1 MPPGQGTETENR
13 GPKTKAGQSRAAA
26 NQTPP
31 PSVVRRPSSTF
42 VHLHNHTQYS
52 LLDGSSRVEEI
63 CDQAAEWG
71 MPAVAATDHGNLFCA
86 VKFYKAARRAGIK
99 PIIGAEVYVAPG
111 DRRER
116 RIHPD
121 IQESSFHL
129 TLLCRNDT
137 GYHNLVKLVSR
148 AYLEGFYYRP
158 RIDKE
163 LLGQY
168 AEGLIGM
175 SGCLKGEV
183 NWWLAR
189 GDTEAAMRVASEYQ
203 ELLGPENFYLEVM
216 RAGFEEQERI
226 IPGIVEV
233 SQNLDIPTVATN
245 DCHYLRAEDARAHD
259 VLVCIQTG
267 KRLDDNRRLRM
278 SSGELY
284 FRSPEEMARKFHD
297 MPEAVSRTVEVA
309 ERCNLTLD
317 FDDVRFHLPKFETP
331 SGFADAFAFLKHL
344 TEHGLRERYREL
356 TPGIRTRMDQELDI
370 IREMGFPGYFL
381 VVKDIVDFARKSG
394 IPVGPGRG
402 SAAGSLVLYSLGIT
416 DIDPLRYNLLF
427 ERFLNTERVSL
438 PDVDIDF
445 SDARRQEVVDYIRR
459 RYGDDSVAQIITFGT
474 MQARAVVRDVGRV
487 LDVPIPE
494 VDRIAKLI
502 PQGLDLEQAVSTS
515 FELRQLIDS
524 KPEYGDLVDI
534 ARKLE
539 GLNRHASIHASAV
552 VIAPRPLIEI
562 VPLYKSAEGDICTQ
576 FDMYSLD
583 SVGLLKMDVLGLR
596 TLTVVEEA
604 ERLIRESGV
613 EVDVDNLPQD
623 DPRTFAL
630 LAEGRTDGIFQLE
643 SSGMRDLCRR
653 MRPESIEHIT
663 ALIALYRPGPMD
675 LIPSYL
681 ARKEGTEPIEYEHE
695 LLEDICRGTY
705 GILIYQEQVM
715 QAAQA
720 LAGYTLGKADLL
732 RRAMGKKRPE
742 EMAAQHDTFVEG
754 CARTSSISRRK
765 AEKIFNLLAKF
776 AGYGFNKSHA
786 AGYAYL
792 SYITA
797 WLKANHP
804 VEFMAATLT
813 SELGDFRKVAS
824 FVGAARRMGL
834 EILGPDTNRSRRT
847 FTIEDGRIRFAL
859 PAVKNIGQGASE
871 RIVEEREAHGEYK
884 DLLDFLMRNKGTVN
898 RKAAESLIMAGAF
911 DWVDPNRTK
920 MLADLELEMARA
932 GSERLQFMERQV
944 DMFGTTDEDEPEPE
958 VKFDTHQLLSY
969 EKKSLGFYFSSH
981 PLEPHLAEYRALKLE
996 PISQVH
1002 TRPDGTRVALG
1013 GVITLRRIRRDKRER
1028 EYFVVMVEDLEGT
1041 LEVMVFA
1048 DRLES
1053 CRQHLQVD
1061 RLVIVQG
1068 RVKKRE
1074 KGVAQVWAD
1083 RVVPFENVDRYIKAV
1098 AVSMPGKNSK
1108 ESLRELRKVLQSHRG
1123 ESLVYLRRPRPGGG
1137 HKVVWV
1143 KEFKVRLD
1151 NQLVAELEALLGR
1164 DSVSLVGELPAPV
1177 NGQQRRRRRRS

>member
-1 MPPGQGTETENR
+1 VPPAS
-13 GPKTKAGQSRAAA
+13 PAD
-26 NQTPP
+26 
-31 PSVVRRPSSTF
+31 F

-52 LLDGSSRVEEI
+52 LLDGSSRVEDI
-63 CDQAAEWG
+63 CDRAAEWG

-111 DRRER
+111 SRTER

-129 TLLCRNDT
+129 TLLCRDDT
-137 GYHNLVKLVSR
+137 GYYNLVRLVSR
-148 AYLEGFYYRP
+148 AFLEGFYYRP

-168 AEGLIGM
+168 SEGLIGM

-189 GDTEAAMRVASEYQ
+189 GDTEAAMRVASGYQ
-203 ELLGPENFYLEVM
+203 ELLGPDNFYLEVM

-233 SQNLDIPTVATN
+233 SQNLEIPMVATN

-297 MPEAVSRTVEVA
+297 MPEAVSRTVAVA
-309 ERCNLTLD
+309 ERCNLSLD
-317 FDDVRFHLPKFETP
+317 FDDIRFLLPKFDTP
-331 SGFADAFAFLKHL
+331 PGFADAFSYLRHE
-344 TEHGLRERYREL
+344 TELGLRERFRE
-356 TPGIRTRMDQELDI
+356 PSAGISSRMDQELDI

-381 VVKDIVDFARKSG
+381 VVKDIVDFARRSG

-402 SAAGSLVLYSLGIT
+402 SAAGSLVLYALGIT
-416 DIDPLRYNLLF
+416 DIDPLRHNLLF

-438 PDVDIDF
+438 PDIDIDF
-445 SDARRQEVVDYIRR
+445 SDTRRQEVVDYIRK

-515 FELRQLIDS
+515 FELRQLIES
-524 KPEYGDLVDI
+524 KPEYQDMIDI
-534 ARKLE
+534 AKRLE

-552 VIAPRPLIEI
+552 VIAPRPLIDI
-562 VPLYKSAEGDICTQ
+562 VPLYKSAEGDVCTQ

-583 SVGLLKMDVLGLR
+583 SVGLLKLDVLGLR

-604 ERLIRESGV
+604 QRLIRESGT
-613 EVDVDNLPQD
+613 EVDVEHLPQD
-623 DPRTFAL
+623 DAKTFAL
-630 LAEGRTDGIFQLE
+630 LAEGNTDGVFQLE

-681 ARKEGTEPIEYEHE
+681 ARKEGTEPIEYEHP
-695 LLEDICRGTY
+695 LLEDICRETY

-732 RRAMGKKRPE
+732 RRAMGKKKPE
-742 EMAAQHDTFVEG
+742 EMAAQHDVFIEG
-754 CARTSSISRRK
+754 CAKSHNIPRRK

-786 AGYAYL
+786 AGYAQL

-813 SELGDFRKVAS
+813 SELGDFKKVAS

-834 EILGPDTNRSRRT
+834 EILGPDTNRSRRN
-847 FTIEDGRIRFAL
+847 FAIENGRIRFAL

-871 RIVEEREAHGEYK
+871 RIVEEREANGEYQ
-884 DLLDFLMRNKGTVN
+884 DLFDFLIRNKGTVN

-911 DWVDPNRTK
+911 DWVDPNRTR

-932 GSERLQFMERQV
+932 GSERLQFMERQA
-944 DMFGTTDEDEPEPE
+944 DMFGPSEEEKEPE

-981 PLEPHLAEYRALKLE
+981 PLEPHMAEYRALKLQ

-1002 TRPDGTRVALG
+1002 SEPDGTRVSLG

-1028 EYFVVMVEDLEGT
+1028 EYFVVVVEDLEGT
-1041 LEVMVFA
+1041 LEAMVFA
-1048 DRLES
+1048 DQLES

-1061 RLVIVQG
+1061 KLVIVQG

-1074 KGVAQVWAD
+1074 KGMAQVWAD
-1083 RVVPFENVDRYIKAV
+1083 RVMSFENVNRYIKAV
-1098 AVSMPGKNSK
+1098 AVNMPEKNSK
-1108 ESLRELRKVLQSHRG
+1108 ESLRELRKVLQSHPG

-1137 HKVVWV
+1137 HRVVWV
-1143 KEFKVRLD
+1143 KEFKVQLND
-1151 NQLVAELEALLGR
+1151 QLVAGLESLLGKG
-1164 DSVSLVGELPAPV
+1164 SVSLVGELPAPV
-1177 NGQQRRRRRRS
+1177 NGRQRRKRRQS

>member
-1 MPPGQGTETENR
+1 
-13 GPKTKAGQSRAAA
+13 
-26 NQTPP
+26 
-31 PSVVRRPSSTF
+31 
-42 VHLHNHTQYS
+42 
-52 LLDGSSRVEEI
+52 
-63 CDQAAEWG
+63 

-86 VKFYKAARRAGIK
+86 VKFYKAARRAGVK

-116 RIHPD
+116 KIHPD

-163 LLGQY
+163 LLGKY

-183 NWWLAR
+183 NWWLTR
-189 GDTEAAMRVASEYQ
+189 GDTEAAMRVASGYQ
-203 ELLGPENFYLEVM
+203 ELLGPDNFYLEAM
-216 RAGFEEQERI
+216 RAGFEEQESI
-226 IPGIVEV
+226 IPGIVGV
-233 SQNLDIPTVATN
+233 SQSLDIPIVATN

-278 SSGELY
+278 STGELY

-297 MPEAVSRTVEVA
+297 MPEAVTRTVEVA
-309 ERCNLTLD
+309 GRCNLTLD
-317 FDDVRFHLPKFETP
+317 FDDIQFHLPKFETP
-331 SGFADAFAFLKHL
+331 AGFADGFAYLKHL
-344 TEHGLRERYREL
+344 TEQGLKQRY
-356 TPGIRTRMDQELDI
+356 PGPESRNLKSKTRNRADQELDVI
-370 IREMGFPGYFL
+370 GRMGFTGYFL
-381 VVKDIVDFARKSG
+381 VVKDIVDFARRSG

-416 DIDPLRYNLLF
+416 DIDPLRNNLLF

-445 SDARRQEVVDYIRR
+445 SDTRRQEVVDYIRK

-515 FELRQLIDS
+515 FELRQLVDS
-524 KPEYGDLVDI
+524 KPEYQDLVDV
-534 ARKLE
+534 AKKLE

-562 VPLYKSAEGDICTQ
+562 VPLYKSAEGDVCTQ

-604 ERLIRESGV
+604 QRLIRESGT
-613 EVDVDNLPQD
+613 EVDVENLPQD
-623 DPRTFAL
+623 DPKTFAL
-630 LAEGRTDGIFQLE
+630 LAEGRTAGVFQLE

-653 MRPESIEHIT
+653 MRPETIEHIT

-681 ARKEGTEPIEYEHE
+681 ARKEGAEPIEYEHE
-695 LLEDICRGTY
+695 LLEGICRETY

-715 QAAQA
+715 QSAQA

-732 RRAMGKKRPE
+732 RRAMGKKKPE
-742 EMAAQHDTFVEG
+742 EMAVQHDAFVEG
-754 CARTSSISRRK
+754 CARTNNIPKRT
-765 AEKIFNLLAKF
+765 AERIFNLLAKF

-813 SELGDFRKVAS
+813 SELGDFKKVAS

-834 EILGPDTNRSRRT
+834 EVLGPDTNRSRGN
-847 FTIEDGRIRFAL
+847 FTIEEGRIRFAL

-871 RIVEEREAHGEYK
+871 RIVEEREARGEYK
-884 DLLDFLMRNKGTVN
+884 DLLDFLTRNKGTVN

-911 DWVDPNRTK
+911 DWIDPNRTR
-920 MLADLELEMARA
+920 MLADLEFEMARA
-932 GSERLQFMERQV
+932 GSERLQFLERQG
-944 DMFGTTDEDEPEPE
+944 DMFDGAGEDRQEPE
-958 VKFDTHQLLSY
+958 VKFDAHQLLSY

-1002 TRPDGTRVALG
+1002 TRPDGTRVSLG

-1048 DRLES
+1048 DQLES
-1053 CRQHLQVD
+1053 CRQYLQAD

-1074 KGVAQVWAD
+1074 KGMAQVWAD

-1098 AVSMPGKNSK
+1098 AVSMPEKNSK
-1108 ESLRELRKVLQSHRG
+1108 ESLGKLRKVLQSHPG
-1123 ESLVYLRRPRPGGG
+1123 ESLVYLRRPRPDGG

-1143 KEFKVRLD
+1143 KEFKVRLN
-1151 NQLVAELEALLGR
+1151 NQLVAELEVLLGR
-1164 DSVSLVGELPAPV
+1164 DSVSLVGELPVPV
-1177 NGQQRRRRRRS
+1177 TGQQRRRRRQS